1 MRPPPPASHPA
12 DVLVVEDNRVNQ
24 QVALGL
30 LSRLGYHAVVVG
42 DGLEAVQLLSRR
54 RFDLVLMDIQ
64 MPVMDG
70 LEATRCIRSAESA
83 VLDHDVPVVA
93 LTANAFAE
101 VREQCLAAGF
111 TDFLTKPVD
120 GRQLAFTLQKWI
132 GARAAPPAV
141 LTASVMQIAAAGTE
155 PVVDRDGL
163 LERSLDD
170 PELAI
175 EVLKAFLSEC
185 PQMTAALERA
195 LQQQQPAAA
204 ATAAH
209 SLKGAAANAGAAQLR
224 VTAAQIERLAAA
236 GRLQDAAAMLGL
248 MSAQLE
254 ELFRVGPQV
263 FDADPIRAGGG
274 A

>member
-1 MRPPPPASHPA
+1 MRPPLPASHPA
-12 DVLVVEDNRVNQ
+12 DVLIVEDNRVNQ

-70 LEATRCIRSAESA
+70 LEATRVIRSADSS

-120 GRQLAFTLQKWI
+120 GRQLAFALQKWI
-132 GARAAPPAV
+132 GARAASPAV
-141 LTASVMQIAAAGTE
+141 LTASVMQIGAAGAE
-155 PVVDRDGL
+155 PVVDRAGL

-175 EVLKAFLSEC
+175 DVLNAFLSEC
-185 PQMTAALERA
+185 PQMTAAVEHA
-195 LQQQQPAAA
+195 LHEQQPAAA

-209 SLKGAAANAGAAQLR
+209 ALKGAAANAGAAQLR

-236 GRLQDAAAMLGL
+236 GRLQDASAMLGL
-248 MSAQLE
+248 MSAQIE
-254 ELFRVGPQV
+254 ELFRVGPRV
-263 FDADPIRAGGG
+263 FESGPVRAGGS

>member
-1 MRPPPPASHPA
+1 MRPPLPVSRPA

-24 QVALGL
+24 QVAVGL
-30 LSRLGYHAVVVG
+30 LTRLGYRAVVVG
-42 DGLEAVQLLSRR
+42 DGLEAVQLLARQ

-101 VREQCLAAGF
+101 VRESCLAAGF

-132 GARAAPPAV
+132 GARPASAGT
-141 LTASVMQIAAAGTE
+141 LTASVMQIAASSTE
-155 PVVDRDGL
+155 PVVDRAGL

-170 PELAI
+170 PELAV
-175 EVLKAFLSEC
+175 EVLNAFISEC
-185 PQMTAALERA
+185 PPMTASLELA
-195 LQQQQPAAA
+195 IHQQQAAAA

-209 SLKGAAANAGAAQLR
+209 ALKGAAANAGAAQLR

-236 GRLQDAAAMLGL
+236 GRLEDAAAMLGL
-248 MSAQLE
+248 MAAQIE
-254 ELFRVGPQV
+254 ELMRVGPTV
-263 FDADPIRAGGG
+263 FEPDPIQAGARA
-274 A
+274 